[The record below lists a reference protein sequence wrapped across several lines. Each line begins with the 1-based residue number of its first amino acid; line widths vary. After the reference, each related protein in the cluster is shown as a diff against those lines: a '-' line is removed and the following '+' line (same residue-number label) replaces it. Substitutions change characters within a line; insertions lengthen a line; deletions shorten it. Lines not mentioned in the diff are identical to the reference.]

1 MNKELQKLLKQIND
15 KKNEVK
21 SLVNDGKLDKARA
34 AKEELV
40 ELQNRFDLLYDLDED
55 EQDGI
60 ENKVKDG
67 TAKQVGGDVKPDK
80 KNIVKSFVNIVKDR
94 EKFSEWQVI
103 PEIEVT
109 CRGERLFIN
118 SVTVEQYKKY
128 ISLMEKNDTEK
139 FSGVMFFN
147 KKIMQE
153 MFGNELSLAAVG
165 EIDAVEFLTA
175 IKTVHFIMQNIVA
188 EKMLSIVE
196 VEQVEKEASA
206 FDDYDRENG
215 YEDEDEQPEENQWKV
230 CGEIVDRVVKIAI
243 RLLKNSY
250 SQCMKENIVTLLDY
264 LKFELDTINENQ

>member
-1 MNKELQKLLKQIND
+1 M
-15 KKNEVK
+15 
-21 SLVNDGKLDKARA
+21 
-34 AKEELV
+34 
-40 ELQNRFDLLYDLDED
+40 
-55 EQDGI
+55 
-60 ENKVKDG
+60 
-67 TAKQVGGDVKPDK
+67 
-80 KNIVKSFVNIVKDR
+80 
-94 EKFSEWQVI
+94 I

-188 EKMLSIVE
+188 EKMLNIVE
-196 VEQVEKEASA
+196 VEQVEKRHPHSMTMTVKMDMRTRMNNRRKINGKSA
-206 FDDYDRENG
+206 G
-215 YEDEDEQPEENQWKV
+215 K
-230 CGEIVDRVVKIAI
+230 
-243 RLLKNSY
+243 LLT
-250 SQCMKENIVTLLDY
+250 VL
-264 LKFELDTINENQ
+264 

>member
-1 MNKELQKLLKQIND
+1 M
-15 KKNEVK
+15 
-21 SLVNDGKLDKARA
+21 
-34 AKEELV
+34 
-40 ELQNRFDLLYDLDED
+40 
-55 EQDGI
+55 
-60 ENKVKDG
+60 
-67 TAKQVGGDVKPDK
+67 
-80 KNIVKSFVNIVKDR
+80 
-94 EKFSEWQVI
+94 I

-109 CRGERLFIN
+109 CSGKRYFIN
-118 SVTVEQYKKY
+118 SITVEQYKKY
-128 ISLMEKNDTEK
+128 VSLMEKNSTEK
-139 FSGVMFFN
+139 ISGVMFFN

-175 IKTVHFIMQNIVA
+175 IKTVHFVMQNIIA
-188 EKMLSIVE
+188 EKLLNIVE

-250 SQCMKENIVTLLDY
+250 SQCMKENIVTLLEY
-264 LKFELDTINENQ
+264 LRFELDTINENQ

>member
-1 MNKELQKLLKQIND
+1 M
-15 KKNEVK
+15 
-21 SLVNDGKLDKARA
+21 
-34 AKEELV
+34 
-40 ELQNRFDLLYDLDED
+40 
-55 EQDGI
+55 
-60 ENKVKDG
+60 
-67 TAKQVGGDVKPDK
+67 
-80 KNIVKSFVNIVKDR
+80 
-94 EKFSEWQVI
+94 I

-109 CRGERLFIN
+109 CSGKRYFIN
-118 SVTVEQYKKY
+118 SITVEQYKKY

-188 EKMLSIVE
+188 EKMLNIVE

>member
-1 MNKELQKLLKQIND
+1 M
-15 KKNEVK
+15 
-21 SLVNDGKLDKARA
+21 
-34 AKEELV
+34 
-40 ELQNRFDLLYDLDED
+40 
-55 EQDGI
+55 
-60 ENKVKDG
+60 
-67 TAKQVGGDVKPDK
+67 
-80 KNIVKSFVNIVKDR
+80 
-94 EKFSEWQVI
+94 I

-109 CRGERLFIN
+109 CSGKRYFIN
-118 SVTVEQYKKY
+118 SITVEQYKKY
-128 ISLMEKNDTEK
+128 VSLMEKNSTEK

>member
-1 MNKELQKLLKQIND
+1 M
-15 KKNEVK
+15 
-21 SLVNDGKLDKARA
+21 
-34 AKEELV
+34 
-40 ELQNRFDLLYDLDED
+40 
-55 EQDGI
+55 
-60 ENKVKDG
+60 
-67 TAKQVGGDVKPDK
+67 
-80 KNIVKSFVNIVKDR
+80 
-94 EKFSEWQVI
+94 I

-109 CRGERLFIN
+109 CSGERLFIN